1 MHDFVFNKIILYI
14 IKSTEIKHFI
24 VLITEINR
32 LLGNVSTNIYF
43 VVTLLNFKFPQ
54 RFLPND
60 KILLK

>member
-1 MHDFVFNKIILYI
+1 MHDFVFNQIILYI
-14 IKSTEIKHFI
+14 IKSIEIKHFI

-43 VVTLLNFKFPQ
+43 VVTLFNFKFPQ
-54 RFLPND
+54 SFLSND